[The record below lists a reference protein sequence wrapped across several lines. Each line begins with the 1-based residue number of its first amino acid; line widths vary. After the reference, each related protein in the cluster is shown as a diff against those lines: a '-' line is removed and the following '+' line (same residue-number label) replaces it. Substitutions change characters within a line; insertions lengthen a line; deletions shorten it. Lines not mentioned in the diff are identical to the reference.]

1 MKNKNLNSSD
11 LFSFSIFGKMILI
24 LFLLLTGFVFV
35 SKAQDS
41 TDKARLHKLLQSYY
55 QVKDALV
62 NGNSADASTGATEFI
77 KNLNSL
83 SYKIISEGNVNVL
96 LKDAGAIADAK
107 DISKQRQYFSNFS
120 NNMYEVAK
128 ALKLTEEPVYRQY
141 CPMKKMYWLSNEK
154 AIKNPYYGKSM
165 LTCGKVTDVLN

>member
-1 MKNKNLNSSD
+1 MKNKILGRNDFFAL
-11 LFSFSIFGKMILI
+11 SIFRKMILV
-24 LFLLLTGFVFV
+24 LFLMMKGFVFN
-35 SKAQDS
+35 SNAQDS
-41 TDKARLHKLLQSYY
+41 TDKARLSQLLQSYY
-55 QVKDALV
+55 DVKDALV
-62 NGNSADASTGATEFI
+62 NGKSADASNGAKDFI
-77 KNLNSL
+77 KSLNGL

-107 DISKQRQYFSNFS
+107 DINKQRQYFSNFS

-128 ALKLTEEPVYRQY
+128 FLKLTGEPVYRQY

-165 LTCGKVTDVLN
+165 LTCGNVAETIQ